1 MTLPLSQL
9 SALLMLMAET
19 GQATN
24 TVLKDRYGSAIDG
37 QLRRTLNEAKLVESH
52 RHGRGFEHVLTD
64 SGWAR
69 AAEALR
75 EGVPVPSRAGT
86 VAARVLLAW
95 LGATVR
101 RGERSLAELFAP
113 DEVSAS
119 TAPATEGATAVLGH
133 HEDAEGR
140 VRAAYA
146 ALAAR
151 PGEWVRLAVLRE
163 HLADLPRDAV
173 DAALVQLNRAD
184 GILIPEGN
192 QKTLT
197 PGDRAA
203 AIVIGNQDKHL
214 LAIGA

>member
-24 TVLKDRYGSAIDG
+24 TALKERYGSAIDG

-52 RHGRGFEHVLTD
+52 KHGRGFEHVLTD

-113 DEVSAS
+113 DEV
-119 TAPATEGATAVLGH
+119 LGH
-133 HEDAEGR
+133 RDDAEGR

-173 DAALVQLNRAD
+173 DAALVQLNKAD

-197 PGDRAA
+197 PDDRAA